1 MLLDIWPYRRHRKA
15 KCQKQENALSLA
27 QMSINKN
34 VFQAGIVMLG
44 TIIGA
49 GALAIPSVFH
59 TYGLVWGS
67 VLYWGI
73 AAMVACTHMLMMDV
87 VFAHGG
93 KKKIRFPGHV
103 TMEFGKVWGALAFL
117 SHPAQSMGACLAYII
132 LGGDFLY
139 ALGGGHLVPS
149 VLFWQ
154 GLFWAG
160 GAVTV
165 ILGMKFL
172 ARVETRLTWLLVGAL
187 IVTSFLFARQADP
200 ALFFSLKATWVWAP
214 LGILVF
220 SQFGLSIIPEIIDL
234 SGNQREGALLA
245 IVGGSLMAALLMW
258 IFGVMTYAAAP
269 ALSDSA
275 TSYSTALPQAWW
287 WIIPCVGFLAVAT
300 SFLTLMEGLKHT
312 LMYDAKLGKNTA
324 TAVSLTSPL
333 FLLLLTSRDFLGT
346 VSFVGGV
353 FSATNGAL
361 ATAMGAHVRRQF
373 WPYLITLVF
382 LLIIFSRILSLI

>member
-1 MLLDIWPYRRHRKA
+1 MF
-15 KCQKQENALSLA
+15 
-27 QMSINKN
+27 INKN
-34 VFQAGIVMLG
+34 VFQAGVVMLG

-67 VLYWGI
+67 ILYWGI
-73 AAMVACTHMLMMDV
+73 AAMIACTHMLMMDV

-103 TMEFGKVWGALAFL
+103 TLEFGKRWGTVAFL
-117 SHPAQSMGACLAYII
+117 SHPAQSIGACLAYII
-132 LGGDFLY
+132 LGGEFLY
-139 ALGGGHLVPS
+139 AIGGARLVPS

-154 GLFWAG
+154 ALFWAG

-165 ILGMKFL
+165 VLGMQVL
-172 ARVETRLTWLLVGAL
+172 AKVETKLTWLLVFTL
-187 IVTSFLFARQADP
+187 LVTSFLFFRQADP
-200 ALFFSLKATWVWAP
+200 QLFFSLQGTWVWAP
-214 LGILVF
+214 IGILIF

-234 SGNQREGALLA
+234 SGNRREASLLA
-245 IVGGSLMAALLMW
+245 IVGGSLAAALLMW
-258 IFGVMTYAAAP
+258 IFGVMAYAAAP
-269 ALSDSA
+269 GLSDDAARYGSV
-275 TSYSTALPQAWW
+275 LPQGWW

-312 LMYDAKLGKNTA
+312 LMYDAKLQKNTA
-324 TAVSLTSPL
+324 TAISLTSPL
-333 FLLLLTSRDFLGT
+333 LLLLLTQRNFLGT

-353 FSATNGAL
+353 FSAMNGAF
-361 ATAMGAHVRRQF
+361 ATAMGARVRKQV
-373 WPYLITLVF
+373 WPYAITLIF